1 MIKLVLHRCFFALL
15 TLALVAMIVFFL
27 TEALPGDACT
37 AFLGREVT
45 PERLAGCREERG
57 LNRPAIERFGAWMGG
72 MTRGDLGLSM
82 TRGEPIRELL
92 GVRFRNSVVL
102 GSMAALIGIPLAIL
116 LGVLAGLWRDRP
128 IDVMLSSLSIAAMT
142 IPEFVTATILIYV
155 FSITLNWFP
164 AITIV
169 RTNVS
174 VLELLPN
181 IWLPII
187 TLVTVLIAH
196 ILRLVRT
203 SIIEEMGSEYVR
215 MATFKGVPY
224 WRIVFFHAL
233 PNAMLP
239 TITIVALTVAWLLGG
254 VVIIEAVFNYPGV
267 GTLLINAIYDRDL
280 PLVQS
285 IALVLAV
292 IYIGM
297 NLLADLLTLAFN
309 PRLRTART

>member
-1 MIKLVLHRCFFALL
+1 
-15 TLALVAMIVFFL
+15 
-27 TEALPGDACT
+27 
-37 AFLGREVT
+37 
-45 PERLAGCREERG
+45 
-57 LNRPAIERFGAWMGG
+57 
-72 MTRGDLGLSM
+72 
-82 TRGEPIRELL
+82 
-92 GVRFRNSVVL
+92 
-102 GSMAALIGIPLAIL
+102 
-116 LGVLAGLWRDRP
+116 
-128 IDVMLSSLSIAAMT
+128 MT
-142 IPEFVTATILIYV
+142 IPEFVTATVLIYV

-203 SIIEEMGSEYVR
+203 SIIEEMGSVYVR

-224 WRIVFFHAL
+224 WRIVVFHAL

-239 TITIVALTVAWLLGG
+239 TITVVALTVAWLLGG